1 MPKKIFLI
9 ACEASGDA
17 HAAHLIEEWKKIEPD
32 TIFRGLGGPLM
43 AGAGL
48 ALLQDMTKI
57 SALGFGD
64 VIRQYGTYRKYF
76 YQALAD
82 LKQWQPDALVLVD
95 SPAFNLRF
103 AKKVRQYRKNFDILY
118 YICPQIWAWGGRRI
132 HTVRKTITK
141 MFSILPFEVDFYR
154 NAGLDC
160 EYVGHPLLE
169 RARWDLLPA
178 EARKQLSLPTDTR
191 LVGLLPGSRKSEV
204 ERILPIMAA
213 AALALQKEL
222 PDLVFYMAAS
232 SNVERAVYDN
242 VLNRFPIKIE
252 RFSDRMD
259 EHLRAFDF
267 ALVASGTATLQ
278 TALANTPNFLLYKAS
293 WTTYFLGRQLIRV
306 PYLGLVNLL
315 AGKSVVPEF
324 IQWAAHP
331 GVIAREARILL
342 SNRYRYDTMKRELFD
357 ACSKL
362 GKEGA
367 SRKAAK
373 LMASFLARRQNAAM
387 EIPAAQ

>member
-17 HAAHLIEEWKKIEPD
+17 HAAHLIREWKKIEPE
-32 TIFRGLGGPLM
+32 TEFRGLGGPQM
-43 AGAGL
+43 ASAGFT
-48 ALLQDMTKI
+48 LLQDMTKM

-82 LKQWQPDALVLVD
+82 LLQWQPDALVVVD

-103 AKKVRQYRKNFDILY
+103 AKKARQHRKDIPILY

-132 HTVRKTITK
+132 RTVRKTITK

-154 NAGLDC
+154 KAGMAC

-169 RARWDLLPA
+169 RARWDLMPA
-178 EARKQLSLPTDTR
+178 EARRQLGMPADIRT
-191 LVGLLPGSRKSEV
+191 VGLLPGSRKSEV

-213 AALALQKEL
+213 AAIELQKEL
-222 PDLVFYMAAS
+222 PDLVFYLAES
-232 SNVERAVYDN
+232 SNVDRSVYDQ
-242 VLNRFPIKIE
+242 VLSRFPIQVE
-252 RFSDRMD
+252 RFSDKLD

-278 TALANTPNFLLYKAS
+278 TALANTPYFLLYKAS
-293 WTTYFLGRQLIRV
+293 WSTYFLGRQLIRV

-373 LMASFLARRQNAAM
+373 LMTSFLARRQNTAM